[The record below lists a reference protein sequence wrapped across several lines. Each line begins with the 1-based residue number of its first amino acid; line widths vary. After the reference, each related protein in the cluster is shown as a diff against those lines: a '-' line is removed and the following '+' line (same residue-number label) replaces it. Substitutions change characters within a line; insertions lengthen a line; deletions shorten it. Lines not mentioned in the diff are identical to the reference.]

1 MWYNIGMETGS
12 LALVTGAAQRLGRI
26 FALTLAQRGY
36 AILLHYHRSA
46 EAATSTA
53 DEIRALGVPV
63 YPVEADLTDS
73 LQIQELF
80 SKVDSLNLP
89 LRVLINSAA
98 RMKHADLRIISAED
112 WDATLNL
119 NLRAPF
125 QLAQRAAERMQEG
138 SLIINVTDAGVG
150 KTWSGFPD
158 YLVSKSGL
166 ETLTRL
172 QAKTYAPKIRV
183 NAIAPGLVL
192 PSSEI
197 SFDKWEKL
205 VSRLPLKHPVSTD
218 ELANALEFLLKNKS
232 ITGQTIFVDG
242 GYSLT

>member
-1 MWYNIGMETGS
+1 MDEGS
-12 LALVTGAAQRLGRI
+12 LALVTGAAHRLGRL
-26 FALTLAQRGY
+26 FALTLARHGY
-36 AILLHYHRSA
+36 TILLHYHQSNEAAAASA
-46 EAATSTA
+46 E
-53 DEIRALGVPV
+53 EIRALGVQV
-63 YPVEADLTDS
+63 HLAEADLTDAEQIHALFSMVDS
-73 LQIQELF
+73 LQI
-80 SKVDSLNLP
+80 P
-89 LRVLINSAA
+89 LKVLINSAA
-98 RMKHADLRIISAED
+98 TMNHADLRMTTTED

-125 QLAQRAAERMQEG
+125 LLGQQAAKRMPQG
-138 SLIINVTDAGVG
+138 GLIVNISDAGVG
-150 KTWSGFPD
+150 KAWTAFPA
-158 YLVSKSGL
+158 YMISKSGL

-218 ELANALEFLLKNKS
+218 ELANALEFLLRNKS